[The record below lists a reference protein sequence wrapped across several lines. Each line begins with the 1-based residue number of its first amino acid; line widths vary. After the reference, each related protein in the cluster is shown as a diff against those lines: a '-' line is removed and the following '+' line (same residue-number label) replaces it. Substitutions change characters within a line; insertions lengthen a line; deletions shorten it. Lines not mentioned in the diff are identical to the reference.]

1 MDSGEASGGA
11 GGGEF
16 DSWAR
21 AHWSQLLGLARV
33 VSGDPA
39 LAEEVLQDCLVDLHR
54 RWHVISGE
62 GSSPLAY
69 AARVMG
75 SKAAN
80 HRRTSWARR
89 VRLTDDAA
97 SLDFTIGDQ
106 SGEVHDRI
114 TVSEALKA
122 LSPRQRQIVAMHY
135 LLDLSVAEIA
145 GELQRPI
152 GSITSDLTRARQRL
166 RQALVRGGD
175 EPHE

>member
-1 MDSGEASGGA
+1 
-11 GGGEF
+11 
-16 DSWAR
+16 
-21 AHWSQLLGLARV
+21 
-33 VSGDPA
+33 
-39 LAEEVLQDCLVDLHR
+39 
-54 RWHVISGE
+54 
-62 GSSPLAY
+62 
-69 AARVMG
+69 
-75 SKAAN
+75 
-80 HRRTSWARR
+80 